1 MAHMAVMVNLRAG
14 IAPMA
19 SQAWAMTASPTVGVD
34 PTALAPAAISLI
46 KGTTCQK
53 YSPRPCRYA
62 VCHPDRHFDC
72 HFGGPAR
79 SRVGP

>member
-14 IAPMA
+14 IAPMD
-19 SQAWAMTASPTVGVD
+19 SPSWAGTASPTVGVD

-53 YSPRPCRYA
+53 YSP
-62 VCHPDRHFDC
+62 
-72 HFGGPAR
+72 GPAAMPYAILTTIPAAI
-79 SRVGP
+79 SVDPQGAG